1 MLRILKSPEAEHDL
15 DEIWWYIAQDNPD
28 NADKLLD
35 EIGETSRKLARF
47 TNMGRNRDELHPGL
61 QSFPVGKYLIFY
73 MPIRGGI
80 EIVSQ
85 KGSNLLLIDKR
96 LNLFDP
102 LSEWPIHLDR

>member
-1 MLRILKSPEAEHDL
+1 MLRILKSPEAENDL

-35 EIGETSRKLARF
+35 EIEETSRKLARF

-73 MPIRGGI
+73 MPINGGI
-80 EIVSQ
+80 EIVRVLH
-85 KGSNLLLIDKR
+85 GMMDIDA
-96 LNLFDP
+96 FF
-102 LSEWPIHLDR
+102 